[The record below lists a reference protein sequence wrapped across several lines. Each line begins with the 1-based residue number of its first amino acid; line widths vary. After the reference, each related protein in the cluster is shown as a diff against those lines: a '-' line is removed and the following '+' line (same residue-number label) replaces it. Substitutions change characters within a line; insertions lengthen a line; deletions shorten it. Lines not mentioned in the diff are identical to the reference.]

1 MTIYITKKQMT
12 KSQMP
17 KSQMAKWWNHTINI
31 DLQKNI
37 LDWWQNDNDK
47 ITIKSDNVK
56 KNHNKNKMTITKWQW
71 QCAKWLN

>member
-1 MTIYITKKQMT
+1 MT
-12 KSQMP
+12 KSQMT

-47 ITIKSDNVK
+47 
-56 KNHNKNKMTITKWQW
+56 MTLTKWQQQNDNDKMTKIKW
-71 QCAKWLN
+71 QRQNDNDKM